1 MANVIHLNMVTQRAV
16 EEGEAMESGKTT
28 QLYFDVC
35 SVIEM
40 NAEDIKALDIN
51 PNTVVKVTSECGEVI
66 VKAIVA
72 RQTCPRGLC
81 HIRQGVW
88 ANQVVPPRTQSTGEP
103 QYSGF
108 QVTVEP
114 APEARIVS
122 AVELI
127 QKACNKWNGQL
138 LWPM

>member
-1 MANVIHLNMVTQRAV
+1 MSKVIHLNMVTQRAV

-35 SVIEM
+35 SLVEM
-40 NAEDIKALDIN
+40 NAEDIKELDIN

-66 VKAIVA
+66 VKAVVA

-108 QVTVEP
+108 PVTIEP
-114 APEARIVS
+114 APEARIVP

-127 QKACNKWNGQL
+127 
-138 LWPM
+138 

>member
-1 MANVIHLNMVTQRAV
+1 MTKLHLNMVTQRAV

-28 QLYFDVC
+28 QKYFDVC
-35 SVIEM
+35 SLIEM
-40 NAEDIKALDIN
+40 NADDIKEMDIN
-51 PNTVVKVTSECGEVI
+51 LNTVVKVTSECGEVYVRAVI
-66 VKAIVA
+66 G
-72 RQTCPRGLC
+72 RQTCPPGLC

-108 QVTVEP
+108 PVTVEP
-114 APEARIVS
+114 APEARIVL

-127 QKACNKWNGQL
+127 QKACNKWNGKL